1 MFQSKIDF
9 RGYNDHVFVL
19 VIPGRAWYTVSIEK
33 GSAAMNERL
42 LLEAATT
49 LGYRLAMAGAET
61 YRVEETIQR
70 VLKTYGYEAEAFAIP
85 NCLIVSITT
94 ASGDPMTR
102 MRRIG
107 AHGNDLDSVE
117 RYSGISRI
125 ICATCPTV
133 ERLQELLAEAD
144 AGRRSYR
151 LWMLALGFY
160 IGAFGFCFTFGGTFR
175 DALGS
180 GLCGLV
186 ILAIDRLMDRV
197 HSTQF
202 FRTIV
207 AAFCF
212 ATVAYWFRKVG
223 FVQNAD
229 GTIIGALMLLAPGL
243 LFTNAMR
250 DFMYGDTNS
259 GLNRVVL
266 VLLVAVAIA
275 LGTAASLYATT
286 AWWGEPVGEGL
297 AEYGLV
303 MLNVGAFIGAL
314 GFSVYFNIHGPG
326 MVVCCLGCTLSFT
339 TYILLAQATGN
350 VVFANFLGGIVA
362 SVYAE
367 TLARIRRFPAISYLV
382 VSIFPLIPGAGMY
395 YTMAYA
401 VQGNMTAF
409 AAKGFETAAIAGA
422 IALGILLVSTAFR
435 IWSNYAAELRQKR
448 N

>member
-1 MFQSKIDF
+1 
-9 RGYNDHVFVL
+9 
-19 VIPGRAWYTVSIEK
+19 
-33 GSAAMNERL
+33 MNERM
-42 LLEAATT
+42 LLEAATD

-94 ASGDPMTR
+94 SSGDPMTR

-117 RYSGISRI
+117 RYSGLSRI
-125 ICATCPTV
+125 ICATCPSV
-133 ERLQELLAEAD
+133 ERFRELLFEAD
-144 AGRRSYR
+144 RNRRSYPD
-151 LWMLALGFY
+151 WMLALGYFF
-160 IGAFGFCFTFGGTFR
+160 GAFGFCFTFGGTYR

-186 ILAIDRLMDRV
+186 ILFIDRIMDKL

-212 ATVAYWFRKVG
+212 ATVAYWFRHTG
-223 FVQNAD
+223 FVENAD

-266 VLLVAVAIA
+266 VLLIALGIA
-275 LGTAASLYATT
+275 LGTATSLYAATQ
-286 AWWGEPVGEGL
+286 WWGTPTGEGL
-297 AEYGLV
+297 ANYGLI
-303 MLNVGAFIGAL
+303 MLNVGAFIGAM

-326 MVVCCLGCTLSFT
+326 MLVCCLGCIISWT
-339 TYILLAQATGN
+339 TYILLADSTGN
-350 VVFANFLGGIVA
+350 VVFANFIGGIVA

-367 TLARIRRFPAISYLV
+367 LAARIRHFPAISYLV

-401 VQGNMTAF
+401 VQGDMTAF
-409 AAKGFETAAIAGA
+409 AQKGFETAAIAGA

-435 IWSNYAAELRQKR
+435 IWSNYRMERRKKQAC
-448 N
+448 